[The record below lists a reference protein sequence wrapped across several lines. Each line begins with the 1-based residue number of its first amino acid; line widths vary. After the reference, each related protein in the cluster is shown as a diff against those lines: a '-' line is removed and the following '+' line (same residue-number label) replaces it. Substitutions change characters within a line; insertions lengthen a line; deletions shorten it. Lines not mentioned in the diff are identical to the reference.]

1 MYYHEFGT
9 ISQNSNDSIENRN
22 DSFENYEIP
31 NWPRSWLRGV
41 HVLLKIRI
49 QRSTCTTQ
57 DQNSVST
64 CTTQSKFRG
73 VHVRWV
79 QHHGKYTNMK
89 IRHFNTTDI
98 ESALSKL
105 MLTYLIELKRTAK
118 NIKNQFTN
126 KKNRS
131 IQKKKNGDNPK
142 CVTLSSDEIVEF
154 ITTFGPP
161 VSLFV
166 LLLSVVF

>member
-22 DSFENYEIP
+22 DSIENYEIP

-49 QRSTCTTQ
+49 QRSTCTTKDQNSVSTCTTQ

-79 QHHGKYTNMK
+79 QHHGKYTNMR
-89 IRHFNTTDI
+89 ICHFNTTDI

-105 MLTYLIELKRTAK
+105 MLTFLIELKRAAK

-126 KKNRS
+126 KKKNRS
-131 IQKKKNGDNPK
+131 ISKKKWR
-142 CVTLSSDEIVEF
+142 
-154 ITTFGPP
+154 
-161 VSLFV
+161 
-166 LLLSVVF
+166 